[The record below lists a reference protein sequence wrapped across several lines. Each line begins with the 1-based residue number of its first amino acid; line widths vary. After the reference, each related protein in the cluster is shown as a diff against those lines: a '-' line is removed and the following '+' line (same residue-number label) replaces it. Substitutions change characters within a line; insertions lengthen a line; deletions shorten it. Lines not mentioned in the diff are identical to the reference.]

1 MQSIINSTYLRN
13 NKKLH
18 NGWPVDTQQQPWF
31 ASLIRGSSTSGRSS
45 LSRIT
50 IESILIFNPV
60 SWRVRYPVTARF
72 LRPIKILVGDPF
84 LLAAIARRFL
94 LLRLVLTPSNGH
106 EFFHESSNGPQPNR
120 FLTQWSPDDIFHILW
135 FVECSRSHTRF
146 FLIVGTPDDH
156 VYTVTNRTCIWQ
168 RNGKIRGICN
178 FI

>member
-13 NKKLH
+13 TKKLH

-31 ASLIRGSSTSGRSS
+31 VSLIRGSSTSGRSS

-60 SWRVRYPVTARF
+60 SWRVRCPVTARF

-106 EFFHESSNGPQPNR
+106 EFFHESSSGPQPNR
-120 FLTQWSPDDIFHILW
+120 FLTQSWRYISYFMICRMFSLAYALLFNRWNTRWPCLY
-135 FVECSRSHTRF
+135 SHKSDLYLTKKRQ
-146 FLIVGTPDDH
+146 D
-156 VYTVTNRTCIWQ
+156 Q
-168 RNGKIRGICN
+168 RHL
-178 FI
+178 